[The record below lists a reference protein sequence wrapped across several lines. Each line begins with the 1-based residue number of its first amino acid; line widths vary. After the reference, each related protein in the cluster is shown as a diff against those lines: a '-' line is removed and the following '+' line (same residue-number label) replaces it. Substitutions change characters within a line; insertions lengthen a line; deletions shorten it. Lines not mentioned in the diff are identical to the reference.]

1 MAGLAALLTKSALDA
16 ALAGTAAK
24 GTMDMNKKKEEAP
37 SLGLKVLGDGSKT
50 KASDTKVNDPQYKRL
65 SQAEKD
71 DLFITLVEGGLSTR
85 EAMKVITSGYISED
99 IARKL
104 SKDAI
109 KGIEG
114 VTGIPMAFPTPER
127 KDGGT
132 PPVTGTTVK
141 KQTRTETPE
150 GEVRET
156 TTTFDGNSGIEKSS
170 KTEIPEIDLSKMFPN
185 IEEMKID
192 DISPN
197 NPAVR
202 EWARKYGISPEEM
215 AKKARARYR
224 THDSLRGG
232 IVETKT
238 KAADV
243 ANQANAIHGRT
254 IEVEPEDV
262 MPSHMTRA
270 EQNQER
276 HAGQERLAREIL
288 RNEARAKDNLL
299 HKDSVK

>member
-1 MAGLAALLTKSALDA
+1 MAGLAALLFKPALDA

-24 GTMDMNKKKEEAP
+24 GTMDMNKKKED
-37 SLGLKVLGDGSKT
+37 SKILDDGTKTSKKPVEKKE
-50 KASDTKVNDPQYKRL
+50 KAKEPEYKTLSKNDL
-65 SQAEKD
+65 D
-71 DLFITLVEGGLSTR
+71 DLMIMLVEGGLSSP
-85 EAMKVITSGYISED
+85 EAKKIAKTGYISED
-99 IARKL
+99 ALGKL
-104 SKDAI
+104 SPDAI

-114 VTGIPMAFPTPER
+114 LTGIPMAFPTGDKP
-127 KDGGT
+127 KGT

-156 TTTFDGNSGIEKSS
+156 TTTFDGNSGVK
-170 KTEIPEIDLSKMFPN
+170 KQTTTEIPEVDWSELFPN

-192 DISPN
+192 DITPD
-197 NPAVR
+197 NPEVKK
-202 EWARKYGISPEEM
+202 WAKMHNLSPEEM
-215 AKKARARYR
+215 AKEARARYR
-224 THDSLRGG
+224 THESLRGG

-238 KAADV
+238 KAANV

-254 IEVEPEDV
+254 VEVDNSDV

-276 HAGQERLAREIL
+276 HAGQERLARQIL
-288 RNEARAKDNLL
+288 RNEARAKDALL
-299 HKDSVK
+299 HKDQIK